1 MKRIIKRFVLTVISL
16 IAMFV
21 GVSFVYAELTN
32 SKPEN
37 LADVLHWRGA
47 DVQESKVSAISE
59 DTRSTTYI
67 PPVNIYL
74 PKMMFLVVK
83 DIDGKSSARCKNM
96 AYRTVDSFSR
106 RVNSNLVRA
115 DEKLYTLARIVYD
128 ECIDITLDTF
138 REGL

>member
-1 MKRIIKRFVLTVISL
+1 MSRGKIMKRIIKRFVLTVISL

-37 LADVLHWRGA
+37 LADV
-47 DVQESKVSAISE
+47 QKSKMSAISE
-59 DTRSTTYI
+59 DIRPTTYT

-74 PKMMFLVVK
+74 PEMMFLVIK
-83 DIDGKSSARCKNM
+83 DTDSLTATRCKNM

-106 RVNSNLVRA
+106 RVNGNLVRA
-115 DEKLYTLARIVYD
+115 DKKLYTLAQITYN
-128 ECIDITLDTF
+128 ECIDVVLITY
-138 REGL
+138 REGI